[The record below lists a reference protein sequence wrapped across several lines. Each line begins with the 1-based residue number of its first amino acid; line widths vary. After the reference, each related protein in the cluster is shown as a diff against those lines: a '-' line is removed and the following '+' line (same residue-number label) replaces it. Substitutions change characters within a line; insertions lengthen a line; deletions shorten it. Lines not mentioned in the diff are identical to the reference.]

1 LRQFLSSEKGDS
13 RRAGIHEIKLPHS
26 LYRLLMKILQ
36 DLADGK
42 VISLAA
48 ATRELTTQEAANF
61 LGVSRQFLVR
71 LLDQGKIAF
80 HRVGTHR
87 RIYLR
92 AQRVRRAPPVESG
105 TDPRRAPFCASS
117 SKAQRVR
124 RAPPV
129 ESGTDPR
136 RAPFCASSSKDLTTF
151 REERDLR
158 RHEAIEQMA
167 REAVADGVYDDF

>member
-117 SKAQRVR
+117 SK
-124 RAPPV
+124 
-129 ESGTDPR
+129 
-136 RAPFCASSSKDLTTF
+136 DLTTF

>member
-1 LRQFLSSEKGDS
+1 MSSTLEQAIISESGEAQIAELRQFLSSCKGDS
-13 RRAGIHEIKLPHS
+13 RRAGIHQIKLPDS
-26 LYRLLMKILQ
+26 LYRLLVKILQ

-42 VISLAA
+42 VVSLAA

-71 LLDQGKIAF
+71 LLDQEKITF

-92 AQRVRRAPPVESG
+92 
-105 TDPRRAPFCASS
+105 
-117 SKAQRVR
+117 
-124 RAPPV
+124 
-129 ESGTDPR
+129 
-136 RAPFCASSSKDLTTF
+136 DLTTF
-151 REERDLR
+151 REERDRR

-167 REAVADGVYDDF
+167 REALADGVYDDF